1 MTEGRINPEAMLH
14 ELARVELL
22 GDRHLQLCELLCGWG
37 LEPCETLTRA
47 LENICSLGSLEQPTA
62 PGGRAPS
69 GFGAVLLQRLQG
81 KATQRAVDESLLSQQ
96 IHVDALARAER
107 RRELAVQALRL
118 ALEQLR
124 LCEKE
129 LETAL
134 AFMQP
139 ERLRVELS
147 SAPAALV
154 NIVEGELA
162 PALQQNT
169 RLVLEHLRL
178 GERTLQRELAE
189 QAVGRAA
196 LTQQRQLMNAARLA
210 VARAGTSS

>member
-1 MTEGRINPEAMLH
+1 MTEGHITPEAMLQ
-14 ELARVELL
+14 ELAQVELL

-37 LEPCETLTRA
+37 LGSCEALTRA
-47 LENICSLGSLEQPTA
+47 LETFCSLGPPEHPTSPGSLT
-62 PGGRAPS
+62 PS
-69 GFGAVLLQRLQG
+69 GFGAALLQRLQG

-96 IHVDALARAER
+96 IHVDALARSER
-107 RRELAVQALRL
+107 QRELAVQALQL
-118 ALEQLR
+118 VLEQLR

-129 LETAL
+129 LEAAL

-139 ERLRVELS
+139 VRLRVEMP

-169 RLVLEHLRL
+169 RLVLEHLLL

-189 QAVGRAA
+189 LAVCRAA